1 MSGLVSKSEILLSA
15 PERSRPHEWKA
26 TIGLGGSVALVVGSM
41 LGIGIFLNPPI
52 VAGHVPSAG
61 WFLGVWVIGGVMA
74 FFGALSYGELGSMYP
89 QAGGDYVFLKEAYGR
104 PLAFLFGWAALSATF
119 SGSIATTAVGLGQY
133 YVAPFVGGWFLEPF
147 FTLGPLR
154 ASPLTLTAVALI
166 ATFTAINIYGI
177 SFSTVVQSLVSFTP
191 FVVLVIAALWS
202 LVMFRD
208 AGGITAS
215 ASEAAAANAGT
226 AAANAGTAA
235 TSGGGGIGLGQLG
248 LAMLPVFFAYTGWNS
263 AAYIGSEIKDAK
275 RTLPLAL
282 IFGIGLIVILYLL
295 LNSLF
300 IRGTSV
306 QALAQVG
313 NVGVLAAESGF
324 GDWGV
329 LIFTLLTGVAIVG
342 TLNSTILI
350 GPRIYYSMARDGLLF
365 KTVGT
370 LDAKRGTP
378 RHGLLIQ
385 AAWASVLVHLG
396 GFETILNYTTLM
408 IIVLS
413 ALTVAGVIILRRRR
427 PDAPRGFKVPF
438 YPLVPVLYVAMS
450 VFLIVILSLESR
462 RQIVAAGLMLALGL
476 FGYAVFARLERRK
489 KTPVPS

>member
-1 MSGLVSKSEILLSA
+1 MSVESIT
-15 PERSRPHEWKA
+15 HEWKA
-26 TIGLGGSVALVVGSM
+26 TIGLGGAIAIVVGSM
-41 LGIGIFLNPPI
+41 LGIGIFLNPPL
-52 VAGHVPSAG
+52 VAGHVPNAG
-61 WFLGVWVIGGVMA
+61 WFLGVWIIGGAMA
-74 FFGALSYGELGSMYP
+74 LLGALSYGELGSMFP

-133 YVAPFVGGWFLEPF
+133 YLAPFLGDWFLEPF

-154 ASPLTLTAVALI
+154 ASPLTVAAVGLI
-166 ATFTAINIYGI
+166 ALFTTINILGI

-191 FVVLVIAALWS
+191 FVVLVVAALWS
-202 LVMFRD
+202 LVMYRD
-208 AGGITAS
+208 GADLTAS
-215 ASEAAAANAGT
+215 AAAATQVTAGD
-226 AAANAGTAA
+226 AGHGAV
-235 TSGGGGIGLGQLG
+235 GGIGLGQLG

-263 AAYIGSEIKDAK
+263 AAYIGSEIKDAR

-282 IFGIGLIVILYLL
+282 LFGIGLIVMLYLL

-300 IRGTSV
+300 VRGTSV
-306 QALAQVG
+306 GALAQVG
-313 NVGVLAAESGF
+313 NVGVLAAHSGF

-329 LIFTLLTGVAIVG
+329 LVFTLLTGVAIVG

-370 LDAKRGTP
+370 LDGRRGTP

-413 ALTVAGVIILRRRR
+413 ALTVAGVMILRRRR
-427 PDAPRGFKVPF
+427 PDAPRGFRVPL
-438 YPLVPVLYVAMS
+438 YPVVPALYVAMS
-450 VFLIVILSLESR
+450 LFLIVILSLENR

-476 FGYAVFARLERRK
+476 CGYAVFTRLERRRAGRP
-489 KTPVPS
+489 T

>member
-1 MSGLVSKSEILLSA
+1 MSGLASKTEILIHSPGVEDA
-15 PERSRPHEWKA
+15 HHHEWKA
-26 TIGLGGSVALVVGSM
+26 TIGLGGSTAIVVGSM

-52 VAGHVPSAG
+52 VASHVPSAG
-61 WFLGVWVIGGVMA
+61 WFLGVWVIGGLMA
-74 FFGALSYGELGSMYP
+74 FLGALSYGELGSMFP

-119 SGSIATTAVGLGQY
+119 SGSIAVTAVGLAQY
-133 YVAPFVGGWFLEPF
+133 YVAPFIGSWFLEPF

-154 ASPLTLTAVALI
+154 ASPLTLTAVGLI
-166 ATFTAINIYGI
+166 CLFTTINIMGI
-177 SFSTVVQSLVSFTP
+177 SFSTVIQSLVSYTP
-191 FVVLVIAALWS
+191 FVVLAVAAVWS
-202 LVMFRD
+202 LIMIQD
-208 AGGITAS
+208 SGISAS
-215 ASEAAAANAGT
+215 ATEVT
-226 AAANAGTAA
+226 AAATPA
-235 TSGGGGIGLGQLG
+235 TPPATTGGGGGIGLGQLG
-248 LAMLPVFFAYTGWNS
+248 LAMLPVFFAYSGWNS
-263 AAYIGSEIKDAK
+263 AAYIGSEIKNAK

-306 QALAQVG
+306 EALSSVG
-313 NVGVLAAESGF
+313 NVGLISAERSF
-324 GDWGV
+324 GDWGAP
-329 LIFTLLTGVAIVG
+329 LFTLLTGIAIIG
-342 TLNSTILI
+342 GLNSTILI

-370 LDAKRGTP
+370 LCPKRGTP

-413 ALTVAGVIILRRRR
+413 SLTVGGVILLRRKR
-427 PDAPRGFKVPF
+427 PDQPRGFKVPL
-438 YPLVPVLYVAMS
+438 YPLVPILYIAMS
-450 VFLIVILSLESR
+450 VFLIVILSLESQ
-462 RQIVAAGLMLALGL
+462 RQIIAAALMIAMGLA
-476 FGYAVFARLERRK
+476 GYAVFSRLERRRK
-489 KTPVPS
+489 PAVLS

>member
-15 PERSRPHEWKA
+15 PERGGITHDRSRPHEWKA

-41 LGIGIFLNPPI
+41 LGIGIFLNPPL
-52 VAGHVPSAG
+52 VAGHVPNAG

-154 ASPLTLTAVALI
+154 ASPLTLTAVGLI
-166 ATFTAINIYGI
+166 AAFTAINIYGI

-215 ASEAAAANAGT
+215 ATEAAQVTG
-226 AAANAGTAA
+226 G
-235 TSGGGGIGLGQLG
+235 SGGGGGIGLGQLG

-427 PDAPRGFKVPF
+427 PDAPRGFKVPL
-438 YPLVPVLYVAMS
+438 YPLVPALYVAMS
-450 VFLIVILSLESR
+450 VFLIVILSLENR

-476 FGYAVFARLERRK
+476 LGYAVFARLERRR